1 MIRMYTN
8 VDVNVVDQVSPAM
21 PKQGVYP
28 LGTVGWKV
36 QGGSAVDEPLARPD
50 RRGEKGVG
58 KKELVAKRIRS
69 G

>member
-1 MIRMYTN
+1 MYTN
-8 VDVNVVDQVSPAM
+8 VNVNVDVIDQIRAAM

-36 QGGSAVDEPLARPD
+36 QGGPAVDEPLARPD